1 MKWEYKTTLLT
12 GSSQGRRGRR
22 ASMHCPRVLGALCSG
37 SCGHCSSTG
46 RLNNWDYID
55 QSSPFSLWRKTKLI
69 CPLAHFLDIFTFCV
83 KIIKIDKIPGL
94 DKTVNLCA
102 HLVSS
107 LDLGFRLEL
116 WAAFHVLNAGYS
128 RKTLRLRFGIC
139 LHVTGSVYHA

>member
-46 RLNNWDYID
+46 HLNNWDYID